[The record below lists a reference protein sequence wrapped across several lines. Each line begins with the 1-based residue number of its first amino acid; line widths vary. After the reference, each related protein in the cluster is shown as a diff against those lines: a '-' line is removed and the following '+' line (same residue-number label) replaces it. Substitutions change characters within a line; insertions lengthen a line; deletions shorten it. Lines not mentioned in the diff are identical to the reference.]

1 MHAGSDNGPVALNR
15 KPAFGCLLLV
25 STLIL
30 WGCSNVPQRPVMYPN
45 AKATSAG
52 QAQMRRDVEDCMALA
67 RQYGVR
73 ETRQENIARDTASGA
88 LLGGVA
94 AGTWGLVRGDA
105 AERAAAGAAAGA
117 ATAATR
123 GVIRSSEN
131 RPNPT
136 FQGFVQRCLT
146 ERGYEVIGWE

>member
-1 MHAGSDNGPVALNR
+1 MHTGSGDGAWGVSR
-15 KPAFGCLLLV
+15 KPACGLLFLV
-25 STLIL
+25 WILIL
-30 WGCSNVPQRPVMYPN
+30 SGCSNPPKRPVVYPN

-52 QAQMRRDVEDCMALA
+52 QQQVRRDVEDCMALA
-67 RQYGVR
+67 RQYGVS
-73 ETRQENIARDTASGA
+73 ETRQDNIARDTATGA

-123 GVIRSSEN
+123 SVITSGEN
-131 RPNPT
+131 RLNPT
-136 FQGFVQRCLT
+136 FQGFVQRCLG

>member
-1 MHAGSDNGPVALNR
+1 
-15 KPAFGCLLLV
+15 
-25 STLIL
+25 
-30 WGCSNVPQRPVMYPN
+30 MYPN
-45 AKATSAG
+45 AKATAAG

-73 ETRQENIARDTASGA
+73 ETRQENIARDTATGA

-136 FQGFVQRCLT
+136 FQGFVQRCLR